1 MVENMDEKRVMAYF
15 NAKIE
20 ELKVQNLENAKF
32 LRGISRR
39 IENELALIREENQD
53 EMSDESTI
61 IEGLERL
68 EKIVAE
74 IDNSVTG
81 KVEKYGK
88 DNTDRVIEDLENVG
102 EECIEKLVEEMERI
116 DTDSTQKIIEEIE
129 KHDSGKN
136 DNVTDA
142 FERISVENTDRIIGE
157 IQKIN
162 TENVERQNAEN
173 TEIILGTIERAVENS
188 NIKILNGLGKLDTNE
203 ILKELSNIE
212 ALISANNANDVI
224 FEINALRSQIQASS
238 SDTILTRVERKID
251 AVSGNDSAYRLNE
264 IKSILEAG
272 SVKTDDIQSKI
283 ERVSSMPMMV
293 KSVIQSENEK
303 NFKEFDS
310 HVSDMN
316 VLLGKKV
323 EGLRILV
330 GISLWMSIMSVALM
344 IANMLGLI

>member
-102 EECIEKLVEEMERI
+102 EECIEKL
-116 DTDSTQKIIEEIE
+116 
-129 KHDSGKN
+129 
-136 DNVTDA
+136 
-142 FERISVENTDRIIGE
+142 
-157 IQKIN
+157 
-162 TENVERQNAEN
+162 
-173 TEIILGTIERAVENS
+173 
-188 NIKILNGLGKLDTNE
+188 
-203 ILKELSNIE
+203 
-212 ALISANNANDVI
+212 
-224 FEINALRSQIQASS
+224 
-238 SDTILTRVERKID
+238 
-251 AVSGNDSAYRLNE
+251 
-264 IKSILEAG
+264 
-272 SVKTDDIQSKI
+272 
-283 ERVSSMPMMV
+283 MP
-293 KSVIQSENEK
+293 K
-303 NFKEFDS
+303 
-310 HVSDMN
+310 
-316 VLLGKKV
+316 
-323 EGLRILV
+323 
-330 GISLWMSIMSVALM
+330 
-344 IANMLGLI
+344 